1 MSFRELK
8 AQIYWPTTDQ
18 KVRGSNPCGRTRSVY
33 LILQKIGGQLRE
45 LIRISRETYDLERGL
60 QKYTYWEKT
69 LSNFDTSLIDSSA
82 VNLDNQKTLFKKY
95 VELINLET
103 SSFCNRSCIYCPD
116 SKFPRNFKEQL
127 SNEIVIKILEELST
141 IKYSGDF
148 SLNLYNEP
156 LADYENLKL
165 IITLIKKKLPH
176 STIGF
181 NTNGDLLDLQKI
193 SELESI
199 GVNRI
204 KITIHPPANKNY
216 DLIRETKRFNKFLN
230 DLHAKQD
237 DLVNTTDNNMAYF
250 KFGKMFLTLQSID
263 FLQKGTDRG
272 RTIDTVMSST
282 RVAPCAKPMREFSI
296 YYDGSVTQCCDAFYS
311 SAYKK
316 NKLGNVTDHSI
327 FSIYCSQIFKSIR
340 RELFSWGEKISICKT
355 CSSFDNSKISE
366 DNVRK
371 EILLQ
376 IKKIDD

>member
-1 MSFRELK
+1 MLE
-8 AQIYWPTTDQ
+8 I
-18 KVRGSNPCGRTRSVY
+18 
-33 LILQKIGGQLRE
+33 
-45 LIRISRETYDLERGL
+45 IRISKEIYNLERGL
-60 QKYTYWEKT
+60 QKYTYWEKI
-69 LSNFDTSLIDSSA
+69 LSNFDANLINNSVVS
-82 VNLDNQKTLFKKY
+82 LDNQKMLFKKY

-116 SKFPRNFKEQL
+116 SKFPRDFKEQL
-127 SNEIVIKILEELST
+127 GNEIVVKILKELSA
-141 IKYSGDF
+141 IEYSGDF

-165 IITLIKKKLPH
+165 IITLIKKELPL

-216 DLIRETKRFNKFLN
+216 DLIRETKRFNKFLSN
-230 DLHAKQD
+230 LNSNQD
-237 DLVNTTDNNMAYF
+237 NFVNTTDDNIAYF
-250 KFGKMFLTLQSID
+250 KFGKMLLILQSID

-272 RTIDTVMSST
+272 RTIDTVISTT
-282 RVAPCAKPMREFSI
+282 RVAPCAKPMREFTI

-311 SAYKK
+311 STYQK
-316 NKLGNVTDHSI
+316 NKLGSVADDNI
-327 FSIYCSQIFKSIR
+327 FSIYSSQIFKTIR
-340 RELFSWGEKISICKT
+340 KELFGWGEKSSICKT

-366 DNVRK
+366 DEIRGK
-371 EILLQ
+371 ILLQ
-376 IKKIDD
+376 IERIDN

>member
-1 MSFRELK
+1 
-8 AQIYWPTTDQ
+8 
-18 KVRGSNPCGRTRSVY
+18 V
-33 LILQKIGGQLRE
+33 
-45 LIRISRETYDLERGL
+45 
-60 QKYTYWEKT
+60 
-69 LSNFDTSLIDSSA
+69 
-82 VNLDNQKTLFKKY
+82 VNLDDQKMLFKKY

-116 SKFPRNFKEQL
+116 SKFPRDFKEQL
-127 SNEIVIKILEELST
+127 GNEIVIKILKELST

-165 IITLIKKKLPH
+165 IITLIKKALPL

-193 SELESI
+193 SELEDI

-216 DLIRETKRFNKFLN
+216 DLIRETKRFKKFLN
-230 DLHAKQD
+230 NLQANQD
-237 DLVNTTDNNMAYF
+237 DFVNTTDDNMAYF

-272 RTIDTVMSST
+272 RTIDTVTSAT
-282 RVAPCAKPMREFSI
+282 RVSPCAKPMREFTI

-311 SAYKK
+311 STYQK
-316 NKLGNVTDHSI
+316 NRLGNVADDNI
-327 FSIYCSQIFKSIR
+327 FSIYCSQVFKTIR
-340 RELFSWGEKISICKT
+340 KELFSWSEKSSICKT

-366 DNVRK
+366 DKIRE

-376 IKKIDD
+376 MKKVDN